1 MKMFKQ
7 VKLLPAEAQLA
18 HISLNKLS
26 TLQDLIPCQENR
38 LRYGKSPCRLSYIK
52 NELHLS
58 ASPCTRSLILPRV
71 NPLLESLKVK
81 QAEER
86 AALRFRSKKKQELLR
101 TGIQNPKEIEQNILI
116 EEYEQQKL
124 AEKRKRD
131 KNVLKDPAKMSVN
144 IVDLL
149 AQQSDIEE
157 YGDVDQLEK
166 DLPGVEIDFR
176 FIEKPMNEL
185 KIDARQ
191 LRIARARK
199 NLQKKHFV
207 EDTRPVIPI
216 PRRASPTRIQ
226 SAAASQKIVGFVVPQ
241 TPVAAEAEIE
251 QRPLAKAE
259 SVTEQPQQSNRTSNA
274 SGSSR
279 LS

>member
-1 MKMFKQ
+1 
-7 VKLLPAEAQLA
+7 
-18 HISLNKLS
+18 
-26 TLQDLIPCQENR
+26 
-38 LRYGKSPCRLSYIK
+38 
-52 NELHLS
+52 
-58 ASPCTRSLILPRV
+58 
-71 NPLLESLKVK
+71 
-81 QAEER
+81 
-86 AALRFRSKKKQELLR
+86 
-101 TGIQNPKEIEQNILI
+101 
-116 EEYEQQKL
+116 
-124 AEKRKRD
+124 
-131 KNVLKDPAKMSVN
+131 MSVN

-185 KIDARQ
+185 KVDARQ
-191 LRIARARK
+191 MRIARARK

-216 PRRASPTRIQ
+216 PRKASPTRIQ
-226 SAAASQKIVGFVVPQ
+226 SAAATSHKIVGFIVPQ
-241 TPVAAEAEIE
+241 TPGAVEKEE
-251 QRPLAKAE
+251 RPVVKAE